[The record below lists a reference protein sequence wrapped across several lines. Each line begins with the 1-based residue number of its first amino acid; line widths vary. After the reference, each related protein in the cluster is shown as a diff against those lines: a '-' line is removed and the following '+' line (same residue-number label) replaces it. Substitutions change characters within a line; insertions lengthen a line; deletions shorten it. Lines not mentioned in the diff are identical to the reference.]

1 MTPSQR
7 QAAFDRYFTLLAR
20 GRSRRLGLVF
30 AGTVIKLPPPPLPGD
45 PPGAT
50 RYYANAV
57 EADGSASGLVELGQA
72 ANAALRRAE
81 RWVETGKGPPPPSP
95 GKAPERTKLKQKV

>member
-7 QAAFDRYFTLLAR
+7 QASFDRYFTHLAR
-20 GRSRRLGLVF
+20 RRSRRLGLVF
-30 AGTVIKLPPPPLPGD
+30 AGTIIKLPPPPLPGD

-50 RYYANAV
+50 RYYLNAV
-57 EADGSASGLVELGQA
+57 ERDGSASGLVELGEA

-81 RWVETGKGPPPPSP
+81 KWVETGKGP
-95 GKAPERTKLKQKV
+95 APKIKT